1 MRIITS
7 EQVSAGHPDK
17 ICDQIADAI
26 VTECL
31 QHDRDSRVAIE
42 CLFKNRNLIIAGE
55 LTSPHEPNYKA
66 LVQQVFDRINGG
78 SNDDAGLDYKLD
90 FTADDLDIAILVDH
104 QSGDI
109 ALGVN
114 TGGAGDQGMMY
125 GYACNETPELLPIP
139 YVLATR
145 FLELLKAYP
154 CRMLK
159 ADAKAQVSYDYDS
172 GKIVTFLCS
181 VQHSRDVEVEDFRDI
196 IESLMIRT
204 ATEYGLNTDFTKL
217 VNPTGRFVLGSSFAD
232 CGVTG
237 RKLACDT
244 YGGIGHIGG
253 GAMSGK
259 DPTKVD
265 RSAAYAARY
274 MAKNIVAAGL
284 ADKCE
289 VEIAYAIGVD
299 EPVSVFVDSFG
310 TGVIPD
316 SEIAAAANTVFDLRP
331 AAIIKELDLLRPIYR
346 QVAALGHVG
355 RTDIDLP
362 WEHTDKVDALKR
374 AAGVK

>member
-26 VTECL
+26 VTDCL
-31 QHDRDSRVAIE
+31 QHDHNSRVAIE
-42 CLFKNRNLIIAGE
+42 CLFKNRCLVIAGE
-55 LTSPHEPNYKA
+55 LTSTHEPDYKK
-66 LVQQVFDRINGG
+66 LVQDVFDRINNGG
-78 SNDDAGLDYKLD
+78 AENSDVGLDYKLD

-104 QSGDI
+104 QSNDI

-114 TGGAGDQGMMY
+114 VGGAGDQGMMY
-125 GYACNETPELLPIP
+125 GYATNETPEMLPIP
-139 YVLATR
+139 FVLATR

-172 GKIVTFLCS
+172 GRITTFLCS
-181 VQHSRDVEVEDFRDI
+181 VQHTHDVDVEDFRPI
-196 IESLMIRT
+196 IERLMVRT
-204 ATEYGLNTDFTKL
+204 ATEYGLNTDFAKL
-217 VNPTGRFVLGSSFAD
+217 VNPTGRFVIGSSFAD

-259 DPTKVD
+259 DPSKVD
-265 RSAAYAARY
+265 CSGAYAARKIARDIVSAGY
-274 MAKNIVAAGL
+274 ADMA
-284 ADKCE
+284 E
-289 VEIAYAIGVD
+289 VQIAYAIGVA
-299 EPVSVFVDSFG
+299 EPVSVYVETFG
-310 TGVIPD
+310 TEHQDTEFINQYVR
-316 SEIAAAANTVFDLRP
+316 ENYDLTPRG
-331 AAIIKELDLLRPIYR
+331 IIEGLHLLDVDYNA
-346 QVAALGHVG
+346 VSAYGHFG
-355 RTDIDLP
+355 KQNLP
-362 WEHTDKVDALKR
+362 WER
-374 AAGVK
+374 

>member
-26 VTECL
+26 VTDCL
-31 QHDRDSRVAIE
+31 KNDKSSRVAIE

-55 LTSPHEPNYKA
+55 LTSTHEPDYKA
-66 LVQQVFDRINGG
+66 LVQQVFDRINGNG
-78 SNDDAGLDYKLD
+78 SDDAGLDYKLD
-90 FTADDLDIAILVDH
+90 FTADDLDIAVLVDR
-104 QSGDI
+104 QSSDI

-114 TGGAGDQGMMY
+114 TGGAGDQGMCY
-125 GYACNETPELLPIP
+125 GYATNETPELLPIP

-145 FLELLKAYP
+145 FLEHLKAYP

-159 ADAKAQVSYDYDS
+159 ADAKAQVSFDYDS
-172 GKIVTFLCS
+172 GRITTFLCS
-181 VQHSRDVEVEDFRDI
+181 VQHTHDVNVEDFRPI
-196 IESLMIRT
+196 IENIMIRT
-204 ATEYGLNTDFTKL
+204 ATEYGLNADFAKL

-259 DPTKVD
+259 DPSKVD
-265 RSAAYAARY
+265 RSGAYTARKI
-274 MAKNIVAAGL
+274 ARDIVSAGY
-284 ADKCE
+284 ADKAE
-289 VEIAYAIGVD
+289 VQIAYAIGVA
-299 EPVSVFVDSFG
+299 EPVSVYVETFG
-310 TGVIPD
+310 TEHQDKEFINQFVRENYDLTPRGIIENLRLLDVD
-316 SEIAAAANTVFDLRP
+316 YNTVSAYGHFGKRG
-331 AAIIKELDLLRPIYR
+331 ASVGEIKYF
-346 QVAALGHVG
+346 
-355 RTDIDLP
+355 
-362 WEHTDKVDALKR
+362 
-374 AAGVK
+374 